1 MSRGFFA
8 KDTAFVLKVEVVSWE
23 KSSNGG
29 FLFKEMFAVTGVAA
43 KMEVTSRNSAE
54 GDGCSKL
61 IEILAISAEAGKFA
75 VIGFPSGV

>member
-29 FLFKEMFAVTGVAA
+29 FLFQEMFSVTGVAA

>member
-8 KDTAFVLKVEVVSWE
+8 KDTTFVLKVEVVSRE

-29 FLFKEMFAVTGVAA
+29 FLFKEIFAVTGVAA

-54 GDGCSKL
+54 GDGGSKL
-61 IEILAISAEAGKFA
+61 IEVLAISAEAGKFA
-75 VIGFPSGV
+75 VIGFPSGF

>member
-8 KDTAFVLKVEVVSWE
+8 KDTAFVLKVELVSRE

-54 GDGCSKL
+54 GDSCSKL
-61 IEILAISAEAGKFA
+61 IEVLAISAEAGKFA